1 MKLLLWSSCKVFLK
15 RGIMDKITFYDEE
28 NKEEV
33 ELYVIEQTTLKENKY
48 LLVAEDDS
56 NESDA
61 YIFKEVSDDD
71 NELTYVP
78 VVEDNEYEALIK
90 VFSELLED
98 TDLV

>member
-1 MKLLLWSSCKVFLK
+1 
-15 RGIMDKITFYDEE
+15 MDKITFYDTDS
-28 NKEEV
+28 NEEV
-33 ELYVIEQTTLKENKY
+33 ELFVIEQTTLKENKY

-78 VVEDNEYEALIK
+78 VEEDDEYEALIK